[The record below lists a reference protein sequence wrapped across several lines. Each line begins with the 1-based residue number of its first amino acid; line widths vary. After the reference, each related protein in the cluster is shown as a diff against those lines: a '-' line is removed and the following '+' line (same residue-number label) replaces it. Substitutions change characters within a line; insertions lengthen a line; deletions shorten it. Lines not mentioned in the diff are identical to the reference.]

1 MNRKTISVLTVFVIG
16 IMFAGLGC
24 SSSSSSSGN
33 SVAGTIGGLP
43 NAQLSASQ
51 NDTIVVTALQQIIP
65 SLPLSDPSMV
75 GNMITDEAESA
86 DPLYL
91 YNNYCSP
98 YFCIAGGNI
107 FNNNYYTYNL
117 TQFTPTTISGA
128 GLQQNGGVYTTDV
141 TLSWNNQKNT
151 YYDQYSSLE
160 NITETDN
167 GALKEHG
174 TYSYAQGNASIPESA
189 NLNSLFQYADGSQE
203 NDNNSYS
210 ASWNAQG
217 FNAGSQSFSINNTSN
232 ASGNST
238 AHYTQ
243 ASNFT
248 DYTTGYKL
256 SDVTSNGWAANNYN
270 MTGTVNNLNYNEND
284 GSQYNSNGTVFST
297 TTGMMTIQ
305 GVNGQVVSLQE
316 QFSGTTFTVNGNA
329 LFGETYEEKINGSVV
344 SQPPTPPDFSG
355 KATVTIKGLTFN
367 SSICYQYYGG
377 GYFGNWPINGTITVN
392 SANNVYTYDFS
403 INSTGNNCGCAT
415 VSVNGG
421 SGSQNCNIGTA
432 STVYLSLGR
441 LRSAQSSSGAKSQ
454 IKQGLLKR

>member
-1 MNRKTISVLTVFVIG
+1 MVIIAVVITG
-16 IMFAGLGC
+16 LLFAGLGC

-33 SVAGTIGGLP
+33 SVPAAIGGLP
-43 NAQLSASQ
+43 SAQLSAAQ

-65 SLPLSDPSMV
+65 SSPLSDSYVV
-75 GNMITDEAESA
+75 GNVITSEAESA

-91 YNNYCSP
+91 YNNYYCSP

-107 FNNNYYTYNL
+107 FSNFYYSYNL
-117 TQFTPTTISGA
+117 TQFTPTTISGT
-128 GLQQNGGVYTTDV
+128 GLQQNGGIYTTDV
-141 TLSWNNQKNT
+141 TLSWSNAKNT
-151 YYDQYSSLE
+151 YYDQYYSLE

-189 NLNSLFQYADGSQE
+189 NLNSRFQYADGSQE
-203 NDNNSYS
+203 NDSSSYS

-217 FNAGSQSFSINNTSN
+217 FTPGSQSFSMNNTFN
-232 ASGNST
+232 GSGNSSV
-238 AHYTQ
+238 HYTP

-256 SDVTSNGWAANNYN
+256 SDVTASGWSANNYN

-284 GSQYNSNGTVFST
+284 GGEYNQNGTVFTSSSGT
-297 TTGMMTIQ
+297 MTVQ
-305 GVNGQVVSLQE
+305 GVHGQVVSLQE

-329 LFGETYEEKINGSVV
+329 TFGETYQEKINGTVV

-377 GYFGNWPINGTITVN
+377 GYFGNWPLNGTITVN

-421 SGSQNCNIGTA
+421 SGSQNCNVGAA
-432 STVYLSLGR
+432 SPVYLSLSS
-441 LRSAQSSSGAKSQ
+441 LRGAQSLSSAKSP
-454 IKQGLLKR
+454 IKQVLLKK